1 MRESIENETRNP
13 YKRFMDRVRFINHSQ
28 NYFYEPMTLKE
39 LDKIDPHVACQ
50 YFNDC
55 FRNPAQFVITLTGSF
70 EVSFR
75 YLETPS
81 RHLFDRFFF
90 LEGNH
95 SK

>member
-13 YKRFMDRVRFINHSQ
+13 YKRFLDRVRFINHSQ

-55 FRNPAQFVITLTGSF
+55 FRNPAEFVMCLTGSL
-70 EVSFR
+70 EVCLLSC
-75 YLETPS
+75 
-81 RHLFDRFFF
+81 HLS
-90 LEGNH
+90 LPVKH
-95 SK
+95 SIVNLQFIL